1 MHGQDRGVNARLA
14 EIRVPGDVRGMLILC
29 AALSMAAP
37 PAELPLELHESWSA
51 GEDAGA
57 LQARRD
63 VRRYRAGA
71 AGILAGGAAAGA
83 GLALGTA
90 PRIDSPACAALGCGS
105 VGLASALWA
114 WDLVLVEPP
123 AGPEQSWDPVAY
135 QGGFEAAY
143 QGELLTQRRK
153 WSLLAG
159 GVTVVAVSGAWW
171 LGSRALA
178 SGG

>member
-1 MHGQDRGVNARLA
+1 M
-14 EIRVPGDVRGMLILC
+14 
-29 AALSMAAP
+29 
-37 PAELPLELHESWSA
+37 
-51 GEDAGA
+51 
-57 LQARRD
+57 
-63 VRRYRAGA
+63 
-71 AGILAGGAAAGA
+71 LAGGAAAGA

-114 WDLVLVEPP
+114 WDLVIVDPLVEP
-123 AGPEQSWDPVAY
+123 EQGWDPAAY

-143 QGELLTQRRK
+143 RGELLTQRRK

-159 GVTVVAVSGAWW
+159 GATVVAVSGAWW